1 MRAVLLTLAALS
13 LADPTRAAS
22 LGMDEYLGQ
31 VRAQNP
37 QLRSL
42 KAQDA
47 AYALAAQ
54 EPLVAFSPQLKG
66 ELKRYDDQAEPAVD
80 LFSPSRTLA
89 WGWGLG
95 VGKLFGTGTYLE
107 GAFETDRSMIE
118 FPPSPMLPGML
129 DDQGAKLSLTL
140 NQPLWRNF
148 MAAEVGAALRQAV
161 HGSDAARAGNR
172 YGAQATLL
180 QARSAYVQLATLR
193 QVAAIQ
199 AESLDRNSKLLEWT
213 RRKHADN
220 LADKVDVLQVEAALR
235 QVALALAQTR
245 DDEAKAVV
253 RFNLLRGA
261 AAAEAVGG
269 LEPPAASP
277 QLPEPKGERQDLAAA
292 QAALRSSEAMVDAV
306 VQRFTPDLSIF
317 AQVGMNERDPD
328 SAKAFSDA
336 FKLEHPTTVV
346 GLKLTANLDL
356 PLYRKVLAGAKQAQG
371 SGQAQV
377 EAKRQEAG
385 ADWQQLRDA
394 WASVKSRLALAAEL
408 EALQK
413 EKAEREKVR
422 YRDGRTT
429 NFQVLRFEDDY
440 NLSRIQ
446 ALQLSAQAA
455 MLDAQARFYNG
466 DDQPW

>member
-1 MRAVLLTLAALS
+1 MKAVLASLAALS
-13 LADPTRAAS
+13 LAVSAQAAS
-22 LGMDEYLGQ
+22 LGMDDYLGQ

-37 QLRSL
+37 QLRSQ

-66 ELKRYDDQAEPAVD
+66 ELKRYDDQSEPAVN
-80 LFSPSRTLA
+80 LMSPSRTLA
-89 WGWGLG
+89 WGWG
-95 VGKLFGTGTYLE
+95 VGLSKFFGTGTYLE

-118 FPPSPMLPGML
+118 FPPSLFVPGL
-129 DDQGAKLSLTL
+129 VDNQGAKFNLTL

-148 MAAEVGAALRQAV
+148 MAAEVDAALRQAV

-180 QARSAYVQLATLR
+180 QARLAYVQLATLR

-199 AESLDRNSKLLEWT
+199 AESLERNTKLLEWT
-213 RRKHADN
+213 KRKFADN

-253 RFNLLRGA
+253 RFNTLRGA
-261 AAAEAVGG
+261 AVSEAVGE
-269 LEPPAASP
+269 LALPKAAA

-292 QAALRSSEAMVDAV
+292 QAALRGSEALVDSV
-306 VQRFTPDLSIF
+306 VQRFTPDVSIF

-328 SAKAFSDA
+328 SAKALSDA

-346 GLKLTANLDL
+346 GLKLTANLDY
-356 PLYRKVLAGAKQAQG
+356 PLYRKVLKGAKEAEG

-377 EAKRQEAG
+377 EAKRQEAQS
-385 ADWQQLRDA
+385 DWQQLRDA
-394 WASVKSRLALAAEL
+394 WASVASRLTLAAEL
-408 EALQK
+408 EALQQ

-455 MLDAQARFYNG
+455 MLEAQARFYNG